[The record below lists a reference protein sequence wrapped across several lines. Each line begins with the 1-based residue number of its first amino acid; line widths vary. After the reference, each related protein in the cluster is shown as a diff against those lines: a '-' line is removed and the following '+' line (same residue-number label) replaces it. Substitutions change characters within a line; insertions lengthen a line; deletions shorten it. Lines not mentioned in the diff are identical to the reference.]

1 MELHVIGKPVFK
13 SSKSTQTVVV
23 SYNANVDCT
32 VINCNLDIVTLGIAV
47 NVLMREY
54 NEALSMLQPDIAT
67 QIEETTR
74 KVVLLNE
81 GDRGQNTEPV
91 RD

>member
-1 MELHVIGKPVFK
+1 M
-13 SSKSTQTVVV
+13 
-23 SYNANVDCT
+23 
-32 VINCNLDIVTLGIAV
+32 TLGIAV
-47 NVLMREY
+47 NVLKREY
-54 NEALSMLQPDIAT
+54 NEAISMLQPDIAT